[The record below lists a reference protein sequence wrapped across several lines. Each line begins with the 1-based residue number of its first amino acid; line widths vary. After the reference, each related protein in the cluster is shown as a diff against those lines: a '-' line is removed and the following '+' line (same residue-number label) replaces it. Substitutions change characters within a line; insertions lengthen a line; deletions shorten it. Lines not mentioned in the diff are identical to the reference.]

1 LGRKK
6 RSLNYHHSDYIS
18 LVKKTKE
25 ETKKREHKLFT
36 SKVYSWLKLRETTEK
51 NRRKYKR

>member
-36 SKVYSWLKLRETTEK
+36 SKVYSMVKIKRNNREK
-51 NRRKYKR
+51 QKKI